1 MVDSAYLSESF
12 AHLCGNLPNENAR
25 WVGALPKHLSRLVA
39 AKGSG
44 LPREK
49 YFGAPTKEN
58 YRKLLKF
65 LMKSQGFLDLLQ
77 AAAFGFGHEAQHENQ
92 L

>member
-1 MVDSAYLSESF
+1 MLVVGWWVGGVVDSAYLSD
-12 AHLCGNLPNENAR
+12 NLPHENAR

-49 YFGAPTKEN
+49 YFGAPTKVN
-58 YRKLLKF
+58 DRKLLEKF
-65 LMKSQGFLDLLQ
+65 Q
-77 AAAFGFGHEAQHENQ
+77 
-92 L
+92 